1 MFGDGSLTFQ
11 EFVMNEPLPL
21 ATIHA
26 AVLDFLRDRD
36 DAALFGAQAV
46 NAYVDEPRMTQDVD
60 LLSPRAAELAGE
72 IREDLGRRFNIAVRE
87 REIRE
92 GLGFRVDQVQKPRN
106 RHLVDIRRIEALPP
120 TERIGGVLV
129 VVPAELIASKLIAF
143 EQRRGKPKSG
153 TDWRDL
159 ALLLLKFPGLKEESG
174 PVRDRLVA
182 AGVGPSL
189 LDAWAAVVAQEILPE
204 EEDEDYGPGPPA
216 QLADRPGDS
225 RQHRGL
231 GRVSPGRLPGR
242 GHGPGIVPGGDAGH
256 VDPPVVGTAAGG
268 GVGGLARS
276 GISPIMTPPRPGS
289 QPRDSSAQSRQSR
302 RVTPGPVGGGVNSG
316 RPPGPVDRGVSSGSP
331 PGSDGPRV
339 RKAAAT
345 TRESPTIPPTAS
357 RRSRERMRAR
367 APTGQS
373 AVSTV
378 PSRRR

>member
-26 AVLDFLRDRD
+26 AVLEFLRDRD

-92 GLGFRVDQVQKPRN
+92 GLGFRVYQVQKPRN

-204 EEDEDYGPGPPA
+204 EEDEDY
-216 QLADRPGDS
+216 
-225 RQHRGL
+225 
-231 GRVSPGRLPGR
+231 
-242 GHGPGIVPGGDAGH
+242 
-256 VDPPVVGTAAGG
+256 
-268 GVGGLARS
+268 
-276 GISPIMTPPRPGS
+276 
-289 QPRDSSAQSRQSR
+289 
-302 RVTPGPVGGGVNSG
+302 
-316 RPPGPVDRGVSSGSP
+316 
-331 PGSDGPRV
+331 
-339 RKAAAT
+339 
-345 TRESPTIPPTAS
+345 
-357 RRSRERMRAR
+357 
-367 APTGQS
+367 
-373 AVSTV
+373 
-378 PSRRR
+378 